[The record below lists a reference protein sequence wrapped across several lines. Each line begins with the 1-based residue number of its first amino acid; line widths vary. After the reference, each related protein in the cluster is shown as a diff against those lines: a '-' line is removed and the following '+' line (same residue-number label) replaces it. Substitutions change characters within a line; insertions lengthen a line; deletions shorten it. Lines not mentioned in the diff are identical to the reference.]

1 MAKGF
6 RCSRGHI
13 FEPDE
18 AKRRRY
24 IGGEIE
30 LFCPVCDD
38 DDLENVYTCA
48 KCGKWFEPG
57 ELFGNASDGSYCV
70 DCLKSA
76 ATVDSALAVGERN
89 PMQIN
94 GIVEQFLTK
103 EEAEAILFEAIG
115 KLVGDE
121 KIKDEAREYCMADPE
136 AFAEMVYTE
145 AIA

>member
-13 FEPDE
+13 FETDD

-24 IGGEIE
+24 IGGEVE
-30 LFCPVCDD
+30 VFCPVCDD

-57 ELFGNASDGSYCV
+57 ELFGDASDGLYCAG
-70 DCLKSA
+70 CLETV
-76 ATVDSALAVGERN
+76 ATVDSALAVGKRN
-89 PMQIN
+89 PMRIN
-94 GIVEQFLTK
+94 GIVEQFFTA
-103 EEAEAILFEAIG
+103 EEAEAILFDAIG
-115 KLVGDE
+115 KVYTDE
-121 KIKDEAREYCMADPE
+121 QMKKTARDYCMADPE
-136 AFAEMVYTE
+136 AFAELVYRE